1 MVFEKVRTIV
11 ADLFGV
17 EKSEITAE
25 TSFSELDA
33 SEFDMIDIVMSLE
46 DDFAVEIDDD
56 VLSSFESVGDIVKY
70 LEEVL

>member
-1 MVFEKVRTIV
+1 MVFEKVRIIV

-17 EKSEITAE
+17 EESEITAE